1 MILSE
6 CVNFVR
12 KRGGPCSAKTTCREL
27 PRQTQFNSCGFQW
40 WKILQST
47 ATGPSERCSKLLAI
61 GKDNLAEMHQRLA
74 VLGGIADRGNFV
86 AGL

>member
-27 PRQTQFNSCGFQW
+27 PSQTQFNSCGFQW
-40 WKILQST
+40 WEILLSA
-47 ATGPSERCSKLLAI
+47 ATRPSERCRKLLTI
-61 GKDNLAEMHQRLA
+61 RKDDLAEMHERLA